1 MKEKQL
7 SNPTFRGSRMP
18 QSKMNGRI
26 SMADKKRTKTKR
38 SAKLNGQ
45 EYMPPYQFWCERE
58 FWADV
63 HVSRGMNWMQ
73 RHLYRALIQAAF
85 YCSTRPYL
93 PTSDDELWILADAG
107 TPENW
112 LENKSAILI
121 KFQLVKRK
129 GVEFW
134 SHKRLIRDWI
144 KLLEYSQK
152 QSRRRQ
158 RDDSENDQTSAEPEA
173 VPFEE
178 DDAVQADESA
188 V

>member
-1 MKEKQL
+1 
-7 SNPTFRGSRMP
+7 
-18 QSKMNGRI
+18 
-26 SMADKKRTKTKR
+26 MADKKKKKLKL

-45 EYMPPYQFWCERE
+45 EYVPPYQFWRERE

-63 HVSRGMNWMQ
+63 HVSRGMDWMQ

-93 PTSDDELWILADAG
+93 PTSDDDLWILADAG
-107 TPENW
+107 TKEHW
-112 LENKSAILI
+112 LENKDAIML
-121 KFQLVKRK
+121 KFQLIKVK

-134 SHKRLIRDWI
+134 SHKRLMRDWI

-158 RDDSENDQTSAEPEA
+158 RGDGENDETSAEPEA